1 LPKRALL
8 SVTDKSG
15 LPAFARGLVRLGY
28 EVHSTGGTHRALE
41 EAAIEVQPVSKLT
54 GFPEILDGRVKTLH
68 PAVHAGLLAR
78 RDVAHHLETLNE
90 HGLKTIDL
98 LCVNLYPFAE
108 TRARQGAEF
117 GEILEQIDIG
127 GPAMIRSAAKNH
139 AGVVVVVRP
148 ERYSEV
154 LSALA
159 SPDGV
164 SPELRRWLAAEA
176 FGHTAAYDAQIA
188 AWLQEGERGFP
199 PQISFSGSL
208 VRTLRYGE
216 NPHQRGAFYRSG
228 AGSDGLGSARQLHGA
243 ELSYNNLQDA
253 SAAFELAQDFARP
266 AAAIIKHMNPCGVAV
281 ADQLPDAYR
290 AAFRCD
296 TTSAYGGVVAVNREL
311 DRYTAEEMAGIFLE
325 IVVAPSV
332 DPKALAILSAKK
344 NLRILEVQPSRRPDF
359 AVRSVPGG
367 LLVQDWDRRGFD
379 RNACQVATQR
389 QPTTAE
395 WAELEFAWLVVK
407 HVKSNAIVLTREH
420 AAVGVGAGQM
430 SRVEAA
436 QLAVQR
442 AGHRARGAVLAS
454 DALIPFTDGLQ
465 VGIDAGVTAV
475 IQPGGSKRDS
485 EVIAVADAA
494 RLAMVFT
501 GERHFRH

>member
-1 LPKRALL
+1 MSKRALL

-28 EVHSTGGTHRALE
+28 EVYSTGGTQRMLE
-41 EAAIEVQPVSKLT
+41 EAAIDALSVSKLT
-54 GFPEILDGRVKTLH
+54 DFPEILDGRVKTLH

-78 RDVAHHLETLNE
+78 RDVSQHLETLNQ
-90 HGLKTIDL
+90 HGLQTIDL

-108 TRARQGAEF
+108 TRARPGAGF
-117 GEILEQIDIG
+117 DEILDQIDIG

-139 AGVVVVVRP
+139 SAVVVVVRP

-154 LSALA
+154 LGALG
-159 SPDGV
+159 SPNGV
-164 SPELRRWLAAEA
+164 SPELRRRLAAEA
-176 FGHTAAYDAQIA
+176 FAHTAACDAQIA
-188 AWLQEGERGFP
+188 AWLEEGEGGFP
-199 PQISFSGSL
+199 AQISFSGSL

-216 NPHQRGAFYRSG
+216 NPHQRAAFYRSG
-228 AGSDGLGSARQLHGA
+228 AGTDGLGSVRQLHGG
-243 ELSYNNLQDA
+243 ELSYNNIQDA
-253 SAAFELAQDFARP
+253 AAAFELARDLSQP
-266 AAAIIKHMNPCGVAV
+266 AAAIIKHTNPCGVA
-281 ADQLPDAYR
+281 AAEQLADAYR
-290 AAFRCD
+290 AAYNCD

-311 DRYTAEEMAGIFLE
+311 DSSTAGEMAGIFLE
-325 IVVAPSV
+325 VVVAPSV
-332 DPKALAILSAKK
+332 DTKALAVLSAKE
-344 NLRILEVQPSRRPDF
+344 NLRILEVQPSRSPDP

-389 QPTTAE
+389 QPTAGE

-407 HVKSNAIVLTREH
+407 HVRSNAIVLARDR

-430 SRVEAA
+430 SRVEAS

-442 AGHRARGAVLAS
+442 AGERARGSVLAS
-454 DALIPFTDGLQ
+454 DAYFPFPDGLQ
-465 VGIDAGVTAV
+465 VGIEAGVTAV
-475 IQPGGSKRDS
+475 IQPGGAKRDS
-485 EVIAVADAA
+485 EVIAAADAA
-494 RLAMVFT
+494 GVAMVFT